1 MKIDTIKNGGQ
12 SQGGLDNS
20 GGTLTGPL
28 LLSRHPQLPME
39 AATKQYVDQGVQN
52 LDAGNFTTG
61 TLPIARLPVMGGDV
75 TSEAGSNLMNLVPT
89 GVTAG
94 EYARITVNAKGRA
107 IGTGIISATDLP
119 ALPFSKI
126 TMDKPTTLSGYGIT
140 DAVNN
145 AGGIM
150 TGPLIL
156 AGNPSNGDHLVPKQY
171 IDGMIGSLASARTGD
186 VVRKAYA
193 TTPVGFL
200 KCNGASVSKTDYSDL
215 YAILGDSYESS
226 VVIGNGRPWQQQYA
240 FNNSQSQDFANW
252 STSGTIPNLLR
263 TSSIIVTKNRVYLI
277 AGGNDT
283 AFVSTVYTAPINI
296 DGSLGS
302 WSNSASFPI
311 PVAYHK
317 SIVIRNTAYVIGGY
331 IEGSGPTSNIYS
343 APINSN
349 GTIGTWSLISTL
361 PVALFGPEVLVI
373 SNKLY
378 VLGGSNASNPLNG
391 VYSAPIL
398 PTGMLGAWVTNSNLP
413 TTLSHFNCAVVK
425 NKIYTIGGRNNGN
438 TPTSNIYSASFSI
451 DGTIGTWSSSGTL
464 PYAIDSYHLLVTKN
478 RIYVLGGY
486 NGSSYVATTISAP
499 INADGTIGTWS
510 TGTSL
515 NYGVAYGAIFS
526 SSSKIYIVSG
536 ISGGTGTLN
545 ITSANSSGGL
555 NDYSPYYT
563 EEDTNFVMPG
573 SGKPW
578 QQQYQTNTTH
588 VGDITGWSL
597 AGNLPVVL
605 MAFQACVTKNRV
617 YVVGG
622 STNSDTTIAS
632 VYTAPINTDGTLGSW
647 TATTSLPAAV
657 SRACSCITK
666 NRFYLFGGYRG
677 GVSLSSVYYA
687 PINADGTLGSWVTD
701 TSLPGLLA
709 YSQAIYTKNRVY
721 LLGGSSDGGSN
732 AVATV
737 YTAPVNTDGSLGTW
751 TTGISLPTTLGWSQA
766 AVTKNRVYLVAGWN
780 AANSARSIVYS
791 APIRYD
797 GTLGEWYQE
806 ISTPVA
812 IHWHQVFVTKNS
824 IYVLGGWNNSNAM
837 VSTVMIGSLNS
848 SGNLTGWSY
857 GAGLPAAIGVAQ
869 VITTNNRIFIMGGR
883 DTASTFTSNI
893 YSAAISGGLNDYSA
907 YYDGTVI
914 PAEPINQSSLFKLP
928 DMSATDV
935 NGIYHYIKF

>member
-12 SQGGLDNS
+12 SQGGLDSS

-28 LLSRHPQLPME
+28 MLSRHPQLPME

-75 TSEAGSNLMNLVPT
+75 TSEAGSNLMSLVAT
-89 GVTAG
+89 GVTPG

-107 IGTGIISATDLP
+107 IGTGIISANDLP
-119 ALPFSKI
+119 ALPFDKI

-140 DAVNN
+140 DAVSN

-156 AGNPSNGDHLVPKQY
+156 AGNPTNGDHLVPKQY
-171 IDGMIGSLASARTGD
+171 IDGMISSLSSARTGD

-193 TTPVGFL
+193 STPVGFL
-200 KCNGASVSKTDYSDL
+200 KCNGAFVSKTAYADL
-215 YAILGDSYESS
+215 YSIIGDTNAASNIIGAGQPWRQQYEFNNDQTTDIQSWASTTAYPTAVGFSAAAVTKNRVYVFGGFNGTSAVSS
-226 VVIGNGRPWQQQYA
+226 VYTAPINLDGTIGSWVSGTALPGALFNGRPIVVKNKLYIIGGSPADNTSTATVLVAEIRADGTLGSWGTS
-240 FNNSQSQDFANW
+240 NSLPGSMSHAAVFMTNSRIYVAGGTTNSVGNANVYSCPVNADGSLGVWVTETSLPGILSGSQCVVTKSRVYLLGGHNGSAWVGTVYTAVINAD
-252 STSGTIPNLLR
+252 GTIGAWTTG
-263 TSSIIVTKNRVYLI
+263 TSLPTTIGYSSSVVTKNRVYL
-277 AGGNDT
+277 
-283 AFVSTVYTAPINI
+283 
-296 DGSLGS
+296 L
-302 WSNSASFPI
+302 
-311 PVAYHK
+311 
-317 SIVIRNTAYVIGGY
+317 GGY
-331 IEGSGPTSNIYS
+331 IGGNYVSSTYS
-343 APINSN
+343 APIN
-349 GTIGTWSLISTL
+349 T
-361 PVALFGPEVLVI
+361 
-373 SNKLY
+373 
-378 VLGGSNASNPLNG
+378 
-391 VYSAPIL
+391 
-398 PTGMLGAWVTNSNLP
+398 
-413 TTLSHFNCAVVK
+413 
-425 NKIYTIGGRNNGN
+425 
-438 TPTSNIYSASFSI
+438 
-451 DGTIGTWSSSGTL
+451 DGTIGTWALGTAL
-464 PYAIDSYHLLVTKN
+464 STSLAISIPVVVRNK
-478 RIYVLGGY
+478 IYLIGGY
-486 NGSSYVATTISAP
+486 LSA
-499 INADGTIGTWS
+499 AY
-510 TGTSL
+510 TGTTL
-515 NYGVAYGAIFS
+515 VASF
-526 SSSKIYIVSG
+526 
-536 ISGGTGTLN
+536 SGG
-545 ITSANSSGGL
+545 S
-555 NDYSPYYT
+555 NDYSQYYS
-563 EEDTNFVMPG
+563 EDDTNFVMPG

-578 QQQYQTNTTH
+578 QQQYQTNNTH
-588 VGDITGWSL
+588 VGDITGWSA

-605 MAFQACVTKNRV
+605 MASQACVTKNRV
-617 YVVGG
+617 YMVGG
-622 STNSDTTIAS
+622 STAGDTTTAS

-677 GVSLSSVYYA
+677 GASLSSVYYA

-709 YSQAIYTKNRVY
+709 YSQAVYTKNRVY
-721 LLGGSSDGGSN
+721 LLGGSVDGGSN

-737 YTAPVNTDGSLGTW
+737 YTAPVNTDGSLGAW
-751 TTGISLPTTLGWSQA
+751 TTGPSLPTTLGWSQA

-812 IHWHQVFVTKNS
+812 IHWHQVFVTKNN

-848 SGNLTGWSY
+848 NGNLTGWSY
-857 GAGLPAAIGVAQ
+857 GAGLSAAVGVSQ
-869 VITTNNRIFIMGGR
+869 VITTNNRIFILGGR
-883 DTASTFTSNI
+883 DTASSFSSNI
-893 YSAAISGGLNDYSA
+893 YSASISGGLNDYSA
-907 YYDGTVI
+907 YYDGSVV
-914 PAEPINQSSLFKLP
+914 PAEGAVQSSFFKLP